1 MPDAITH
8 ALQLK
13 AQELE
18 LKISSMDRM
27 MSESITEQR
36 QLVRGLN
43 ALTNKFDVY
52 IERHDQVSEAN
63 KRLWNQLESQEKEI
77 DTLKEIASANQPV
90 IDGIRNLQ
98 SKLIWLIISTV
109 LSPAAIIG
117 ALAVFKVGT

>member
-1 MPDAITH
+1 MPDETTH

-13 AQELE
+13 VQELD
-18 LKISSMDRM
+18 LRLGSMDRM

-43 ALTNKFDVY
+43 ALTSKFDVY

-98 SKLIWLIISTV
+98 SKLIWLIVSTV

-117 ALAVFKVGT
+117 ALAVFKVGA